1 MVIPVRTLIYARY
14 SSQIQNSR
22 SIDDQ
27 IRVCIERA
35 ALEGWTVVDVYSD
48 AAIGGAAGTT
58 ERQRP
63 GMNALL
69 ARVEAGGIDQVL
81 ADTTSRIARNQG
93 DAHHI
98 RDRLNYGGARLFTL
112 GDGEIDAFKGA
123 IKGLL
128 DEQQRKELAHN
139 IKRAQKGRVAE
150 GRSPAGLAYGYR
162 TANRIHERGRF
173 VRGLREIDIEEAAVV
188 RRIFKEYA
196 AGQSVRA
203 IAERLNAEGVP
214 GPRGKL
220 WKSST
225 VLGSRQRGDGMLR
238 NRLYFG
244 ELVHN
249 RTSKVVE
256 PVTRAIR
263 IRPNGSESWVVRA
276 VPELRIVDEALW
288 DRVQLQLELRRATQ
302 PQTQRRPKHLLSG
315 LGRCGVCGSG
325 WIIIRNG
332 FWGCAGAR
340 NGGGC
345 LNKRIISD
353 ERYEARVL
361 AGLKERLLDPEA
373 VALFVREYHEE
384 NARRDRL
391 EGRARAKLERKIA
404 QATRRIDRLVEAIA
418 SGAGKFDEVRDM
430 LIGARAEREALK
442 EGLASIDGEQV
453 IALHPAIAED
463 YRRAVGALN
472 RALIEADAPEAHEEA
487 IPRIRALI
495 ETITMVPAASGRSV
509 DIEISGRLAT
519 MIELAT
525 GRSLG
530 ERGMIT
536 MERVRGIEPLAS
548 AVRPAARARAEA
560 PHPSHPRVNP
570 TSSFRKSPGN

>member
-1 MVIPVRTLIYARY
+1 MRRFRGIAPRGTGPAGGSHDPLGLPTSLSATVIPMRTLIYARY
-14 SSQIQNSR
+14 SSQLQNSR
-22 SIDDQ
+22 SIEDQ
-27 IRVCIERA
+27 IRVCMERA
-35 ALEGWTVVDVYSD
+35 ELEGWSVVDVYSD
-48 AAIGGAAGTT
+48 AAIGGAAGTS

-98 RDRLNYGGARLFTL
+98 RDRLNYCGARLFTL

-162 TANRIHERGRF
+162 TANRIDERGRF
-173 VRGLREIDIEEAAVV
+173 IRGLREIDEDAAEIV
-188 RRIFKEYA
+188 RRIFREYA
-196 AGQSVRA
+196 AGQSARA
-203 IAERLNAEGVP
+203 ITERLNAEGLQ
-214 GPRGKL
+214 GPRSGL
-220 WKSST
+220 WKAST
-225 VLGSRQRGDGMLR
+225 VLGGRLRGDGMLR
-238 NRLYFG
+238 NRLYVG

-249 RTSKVVE
+249 RTSKLVE
-256 PVTRAIR
+256 PVSRAVR
-263 IRPNGSESWVVRA
+263 IRPNGSDTWTVQA
-276 VPELRIVDEALW
+276 VPGLRIIDQELW
-288 DRVQLQLELRRATQ
+288 ERVQLQLEARGSSR
-302 PQTQRRPKHLLSG
+302 PQSQRRPKHLLSG
-315 LGRCGVCGSG
+315 LGNCGVCGSG
-325 WIIIRNG
+325 WIIIRRG
-332 FWGCAGAR
+332 YWGCAGSQ

-345 LNKRIISD
+345 FNTRIISD

-384 NARRDRL
+384 NARRDR
-391 EGRARAKLERKIA
+391 EERRARGRLERKIA
-404 QATRRIDRLVEAIA
+404 QATRQIKRLVDAIG
-418 SGAGKFDEVRDM
+418 SGASTFEEVRVSLTD
-430 LIGARAEREALK
+430 ARDQREAWK
-442 EGLASIDGEQV
+442 EELAAIDGERV

-472 RALIEADAPEAHEEA
+472 AALASSDSPEAREQA

-495 ETITMVPAASGRSV
+495 DSITMTPAATGRGV
-509 DIEISGRLAT
+509 NIQMAGRLAK

-530 ERGMIT
+530 EGGRLT
-536 MERVRGIEPLAS
+536 MERVKGIEP
-548 AVRPAARARAEA
+548 
-560 PHPSHPRVNP
+560 
-570 TSSFRKSPGN
+570 SS